1 MSHSP
6 EYIKGALAALNE
18 VQAIGLSMAMIA
30 GVVVGKEAG
39 DTVNTII
46 KDAAGSLIQKYKEAE
61 VKND

>member
-18 VQAIGLSMAMIA
+18 VQAVGLSMAMIA

-46 KDAAGSLIQKYKEAE
+46 KDATGPLIQKFKEAE

>member
-1 MSHSP
+1 MRHSP

-18 VQAIGLSMAMIA
+18 VQAVGLSMAMIA

-46 KDAAGSLIQKYKEAE
+46 KDATSSLIQKYKEAE